1 MNRTILFSL
10 FLLFS
15 NTDVLALPT
24 AKVTLKVVN
33 ENGQPVEAATAGLT
47 FYTGTGGRGPATTGD
62 KGLTDGEGLFTG
74 SGSSPQDIDYGV
86 AKAGYYTT
94 GGKTSMESYS
104 GIIGFR
110 RWKPWNQTL
119 EVVLKKKIN
128 PIALYAIKLNSRF
141 SKHLPTLPVLDRF
154 IGYDL
159 IARDWVVPYGQGT
172 HRDFL
177 FKLEKHRVV
186 SVLDNHVT
194 LTLKFSNEGDGI
206 QSYYSQPNVGS
217 SLRLPHNAPTT
228 GYESE
233 LVIDKNRTN
242 TKVVSSYYR
251 EDQNYFFRV
260 RTEKDE
266 KGNIVSA
273 LYGKIYGAIELGL
286 FIGDINPTGSALIN
300 YYLNPTPNDTNL
312 EFDTRKNLFTDLTSQ
327 EEVTRP

>member
-1 MNRTILFSL
+1 MTKFYCYALIL
-10 FLLFS
+10 LLTHTPVF
-15 NTDVLALPT
+15 ALPT
-24 AKVTLKVVN
+24 AKVTIKVID
-33 ENGQPVEAATAGLT
+33 EAGLPIDAAKANLI
-47 FYTGTGGRGPATTGD
+47 FISSGTEVV
-62 KGLTDGEGLFTG
+62 KGLTNDEGVFVG
-74 SGSSPQDIDYGV
+74 SGGSSQYMDYG
-86 AKAGYYTT
+86 ATKEGYYLSGSDYRFSDIT
-94 GGKTSMESYS
+94 G
-104 GIIGFR
+104 IFGFR
-110 RWKPWNQTL
+110 RWQPWNPTVEL
-119 EVVLKKKIN
+119 VLKKKIN

-141 SKHLPTLPVLDRF
+141 SKYLPTLPVLDRF

-177 FKLEKHRVV
+177 FKLEKHRAV
-186 SVLDNHVT
+186 SVLDNHIT

-233 LVIDKNRTN
+233 LVMDKNRTN

-266 KGNIVSA
+266 KGNVVSA

-286 FIGDINPTGSALIN
+286 FIGDTNPTGSALIN
-300 YYLNPTPNDTNL
+300 YYLNPASNDTNL
-312 EFDTRKNLFTDLTSQ
+312 EFDTRKNLFTGLTSQ